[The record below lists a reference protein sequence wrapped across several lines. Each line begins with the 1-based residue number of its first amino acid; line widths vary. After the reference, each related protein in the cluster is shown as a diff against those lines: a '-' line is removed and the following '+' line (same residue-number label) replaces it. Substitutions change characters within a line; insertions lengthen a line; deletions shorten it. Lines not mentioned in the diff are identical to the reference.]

1 MPEQN
6 FSNHSRMHP
15 FYHYFILPLTLLG
28 IAAGLLHTFMASGP
42 DRFVHALIALA
53 FFLLFCVAGLVRIYS
68 LKVQDRVIRSE
79 ENFRH
84 FLLTGKPLPQGI
96 RLRQII
102 AIRFAS
108 DEEFPELVKRAM
120 EEKLS
125 AKDIKSAI
133 KNWRADYKRI

>member
-1 MPEQN
+1 MQNQN

-15 FYHYFILPLTLLG
+15 FYHYFILPLALVG

-42 DRFVHALIALA
+42 DRIIHASIALA
-53 FFLLFCVAGLVRIYS
+53 FFLLFCVAGLTRIYS

-108 DEEFPELVKRAM
+108 DEEFPELVKRAV

-125 AKDIKSAI
+125 AKEIKSAI
-133 KNWRADYKRI
+133 KIWRADYNRI

>member
-1 MPEQN
+1 MQNQN

-15 FYHYFILPLTLLG
+15 FYHYFILPLALVG

-53 FFLLFCVAGLVRIYS
+53 FFLLFCVAGLTRIYS

-84 FLLTGKPLPQGI
+84 FLLTGKPLPQGM

-108 DEEFPELVKRAM
+108 DEEFPELVKRAV

-133 KNWRADYKRI
+133 KNWRADYYRI

>member
-53 FFLLFCVAGLVRIYS
+53 FFLLFCVAGLTRIYS

-108 DEEFPELVKRAM
+108 DEELPGLVKRAV

-125 AKDIKSAI
+125 PKDIKSAI
-133 KNWRADYKRI
+133 KNWRADHNRI